1 MHRVK
6 QKTVN
11 VKVINI
17 LTIINEAKTSVEHIS
32 WSATYLIKC
41 KFDSIACNSNKKWNN
56 ETGQCECKNY

>member
-1 MHRVK
+1 MK
-6 QKTVN
+6 QKLQW
-11 VKVINI
+11 NI
-17 LTIINEAKTSVEHIS
+17 FHAVEHIS

>member
-11 VKVINI
+11 VQVINI

-32 WSATYLIKC
+32 CSATYLIKC
-41 KFDSIACNSNKKWNN
+41 KFDSIARNSNKEWNN
-56 ETGQCECKNY
+56 ETRQCECKNY